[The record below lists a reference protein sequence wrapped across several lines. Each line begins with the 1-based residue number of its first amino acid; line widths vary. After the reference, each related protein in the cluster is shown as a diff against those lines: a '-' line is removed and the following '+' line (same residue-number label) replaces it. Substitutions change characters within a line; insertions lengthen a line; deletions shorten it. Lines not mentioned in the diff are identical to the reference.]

1 MKFNSQTLPDTI
13 DPQLNLSQV
22 RDECLEL
29 VKKRAYASAGA
40 AIVPIP
46 FFDVLIDLGM
56 LAQMIPDINARFG
69 LAREH
74 TSVYDPET
82 KTIHW
87 NELRKRGFE
96 LSGLVFARTAV
107 KKSFN
112 GLIGRIVTAQVTKFI
127 PLGGQVVSATL
138 GYLIMRKIA
147 EAHVNECFEIATQ
160 IQQKSQQKLARY

>member
-1 MKFNSQTLPDTI
+1 MKLNKLPDSI
-13 DPQLNLSQV
+13 DANINLNQV
-22 RDECLEL
+22 REECLEL
-29 VKKRAYASAGA
+29 VKKRAYVSAGA
-40 AIVPIP
+40 AVIPIP

-56 LAQMIPDINARFG
+56 LAQLIPDINIRFG

-74 TSVYDPET
+74 TSVYDPVS

-112 GLIGRIVTAQVTKFI
+112 GLLGRILTAQVTKFI

-147 EAHVNECFEIATQ
+147 EAHVQECFEMASK
-160 IQQKSQQKLARY
+160 IQQKTKQPRLVSN